1 MFNFLRFKESRRKRK
16 EYTNKLNEIRAEF
29 RKTIL
34 ETPLGRG
41 DKIWYASNLWSTAV
55 LVEEAETLSRLTRW
69 LIVLSIVLSVLT
81 LVLAFSTIGNFLAWL
96 SRAEVPPY
104 RFSSFRYGP
113 S

>member
-16 EYTNKLNEIRAEF
+16 EYTDKLNEIRAEF

-34 ETPLGRG
+34 DTPLGSG

-69 LIVLSIVLSVLT
+69 LIVLSIILGVLT
-81 LVLAFSTIGNFLAWL
+81 VVLAYPIIRNLLG
-96 SRAEVPPY
+96 
-104 RFSSFRYGP
+104 
-113 S
+113 